1 MVITPPPLASDTPH
15 LLCIFPILSST
26 LLYGWLAPR
35 RRTIFY
41 SVPAKQ
47 YIKPCPVSQIGQID
61 IIMLQVSKDYFF
73 FHLQDKEAN
82 IEQICEEFNRKIFA
96 IQQLISKVEEKW
108 KLIIYH

>member
-1 MVITPPPLASDTPH
+1 
-15 LLCIFPILSST
+15 
-26 LLYGWLAPR
+26 
-35 RRTIFY
+35 
-41 SVPAKQ
+41 
-47 YIKPCPVSQIGQID
+47 
-61 IIMLQVSKDYFF
+61 MLQVNKDYFF